1 MLKRLSPAVL
11 LSALSFGPAL
21 LVMAVAG
28 VVTVSAFAPFGLWPL
43 QLLSMAVFV
52 ALLLG
57 PRQQAFSVLQS
68 AALGWVFSF
77 FSLFTA
83 TSWLLV
89 AMTRYGGMPVFLAV
103 IALALLAFYL
113 ALFAGLCA
121 AALAW
126 IRQRWRVP
134 AEVCALL
141 IFPPLWLLNE
151 WLRGCLF
158 TGFPWA
164 ITGYAHTSSPL
175 AGYAPVIGVLG
186 LGWLVAFCA
195 GALGLMICS
204 DSKRL
209 RLPVLAAVVLLF
221 GGGHYLHKITWT
233 QPQGQA
239 LTISLIQGNVEQDKK
254 FDQAHLYDSLR
265 LYHDL
270 ILQSKADLVV
280 TPETALPMLSSQ
292 LPPDYLPAINTFA
305 QKNQS
310 AVLIGLAVHD
320 GGSRY
325 ANSVLGFSPRH
336 EQQAYR
342 YDKHHLVPFGEF
354 IPFGFRWFVDLMHI
368 PLGDFTKGDA
378 IQVPMQVRDQFVLPN
393 ICYEDLFGDEIAA
406 QLASQNRAGKEVAS
420 LLLNVSN
427 MAWYGDSI
435 AIPQH
440 LQFSVMR
447 VLETGRPM
455 LRATNTGATA
465 VIDVGGQLVNQLP
478 YLQQGI
484 LQAKVQ
490 GRQGMTPYAL
500 WGNTSVMLLVL
511 CSLLLA
517 AYLSRRS
524 AGSRQGEF

>member
-11 LSALSFGPAL
+11 LSTLSFRSAL
-21 LVMAVAG
+21 LVMALAG
-28 VVTVSAFAPFGLWPL
+28 VVTVVGFAPFGFWPG
-43 QLLSMAVFV
+43 QLLSMALF
-52 ALLLG
+52 ASLLLRPG
-57 PRQQAFSVLQS
+57 QQAFSIRQS
-68 AALGWVFSF
+68 AVLAWVFSF
-77 FSLFTA
+77 VSLFTA

-89 AMTRYGGMPVFLAV
+89 AMTRYGGMPIFLAV
-103 IALALLAFYL
+103 IALALLTSYL
-113 ALFAGLCA
+113 ALFAALCA
-121 AALAW
+121 ATLAW
-126 IRQRWRVP
+126 LRQRWQVNPTICAVLLFP
-134 AEVCALL
+134 A
-141 IFPPLWLLNE
+141 LWLLNE
-151 WLRGCLF
+151 WLRGYLF

-164 ITGYAHTSSPL
+164 IIGYAHTASPL
-175 AGYAPVIGVLG
+175 AGYAPVLGVLG
-186 LGWLVAFCA
+186 LGWLVALCA
-195 GALGLMICS
+195 GGLGLMIFT
-204 DSKRL
+204 DSRRL
-209 RLPVLAAVVLLF
+209 RLLVLVAVIALF
-221 GGGHYLHKITWT
+221 GGGQYLTTITWT
-233 QPQGQA
+233 QPLGQP
-239 LTISLIQGNVEQDKK
+239 LTINLIQGNVEQDKK
-254 FDQAHLYDSLR
+254 FDQDHLNDSLH

-292 LPPDYLPAINTFA
+292 LPPDYLPAINAFA

-310 AVLIGLAVHD
+310 AVVLGVAVHD

-325 ANSVLGFSPRH
+325 ANSVLGFSPSY

-368 PLGDFTKGDA
+368 PLGDFTKGNV
-378 IQVPMQVRDQFVLPN
+378 IQAPMQVRDQFVLPN

-406 QLASQNRAGKEVAS
+406 QLASQNSSGKDVAS

-440 LQFSVMR
+440 LQFSMMR

-465 VIDVGGQLVNQLP
+465 VIDVGARLVTQLP

-484 LQAKVQ
+484 LQATVQ
-490 GRQGMTPYAL
+490 GRQGVTPYIR
-500 WGNTSVMLLVL
+500 WGNALVMLLAL
-511 CSLLLA
+511 CSLILA
-517 AYLSRRS
+517 AYLTHRS
-524 AGSRQGEF
+524 ARSCQRES